1 MRRMLLPVLCAL
13 SLPLAAVAPNQQ
25 GMNANDGFQANNLKL
40 GLGWSQ
46 ENQSAARAQLLQGSF
61 EFFLSDRFGI
71 RGNAGIPLSTA
82 VSDMKYYPFMMG
94 GAFHLF
100 PRFWFDLYL
109 GADAGFV
116 HIAAPNLPASWS
128 TRVTP
133 VVGVTL
139 YYWGVFFLEGEA
151 GYSVLQYAKDSALD
165 LSAPTFRVRMGF
177 YL

>member
-116 HIAAPNLPASWS
+116 HIAAPNLPVPSP
-128 TRVTP
+128 R
-133 VVGVTL
+133 
-139 YYWGVFFLEGEA
+139 
-151 GYSVLQYAKDSALD
+151 
-165 LSAPTFRVRMGF
+165 
-177 YL
+177 